1 MEATVKVALPGWML
15 ARRGPW
21 SGLLDVT
28 ALVEEWAVGLL
39 DPVGVLRRHAAKA
52 LEYPG
57 WDLCGKATVSAA
69 TMRLLREAAAD
80 RDVLEAVSQSR
91 YAPLVSE
98 RLGAQATCLLLGL
111 AATTALDAYIGK
123 AASSVRA
130 DVKKRYDQAA
140 RTSEVQRTSERQRSK
155 DAPSEDAAAERPV
168 RVSRPMRPILSPLP
182 ADLRQPPSGE
192 M

>member
-39 DPVGVLRRHAAKA
+39 DPVGELRRHAAKA

-91 YAPLVSE
+91 YAPLVNE

-130 DVKKRYDQAA
+130 DVKKRHEQAA
-140 RTSEVQRTSERQRSK
+140 RPSEVQRTSERQRS
-155 DAPSEDAAAERPV
+155 EDAASEDTTAKRPVPLRLRERPT
-168 RVSRPMRPILSPLP
+168 LSPLP
-182 ADLRQPPSGE
+182 ANLREPPRQ
-192 M
+192 